1 MLGTDIVG
9 LCQEKGIEVQGLD
22 LPEFDITDTVQLTE
36 AVKGS
41 EIVINCAA
49 YTDVERAESEP
60 EIAYKVNAEAVG
72 RLGEIAEAAGAA
84 VLHISTDFVF
94 DGQSD
99 LPYVETDPMNP
110 ISAYGRSK
118 AGGEKLL
125 TEAGG
130 RFCIVR
136 VQWTYG
142 AGGNNFV
149 KKLMESAR
157 AGKSLRVVDD
167 QRGSPTA
174 TVEAASAICQL
185 LEDMPQ
191 GVFHFA
197 AAGFVSR
204 YDMAKFMFDK
214 LGMKVELSS
223 CKSSEYAAKAARPLN
238 SCFDCG
244 KIESLL
250 DEPIKPWQE
259 PLEHFLEQI

>member
-22 LPEFDITDTVQLTE
+22 LPEFDITDTAQLTE

-41 EIVINCAA
+41 ETVINCAA
-49 YTDVERAESEP
+49 YTNVEKAESEP

-72 RLGEIAEAAGAA
+72 RLGETAKAAGAA

-99 LPYVETDPMNP
+99 LPYIETDPMNP

-125 TEAGG
+125 TETAG

-142 AGGNNFV
+142 INGSNFV
-149 KKLMESAR
+149 KKLIELAR

-167 QRGSPTA
+167 QTGSPTA
-174 TVEAASAICQL
+174 TVEAASSICQL

-191 GVFHFA
+191 GIFHFA

-214 LGMKVELSS
+214 LGMKVKLSR
-223 CKSSEYAAKAARPLN
+223 CKTSEYAAAAARPLN
-238 SCFDCG
+238 SCFDCS
-244 KIESLL
+244 KIQSLL